1 VDQNFPPRE
10 ASNLTMS
17 YRDVSE
23 SLRAYRDRIA
33 NDLDEARRAGKE
45 ASEHAARA
53 AVLEQ
58 ELSET
63 DGLLAKMG
71 GARRGL
77 PMLDSIH
84 IAAPCPAKWEDMV
97 GDDHVRFCGGCEKNV
112 YNLSSLSRD
121 EAEALLVAKEGTLCA
136 RIYRR
141 QDGTVLTDDCSV
153 GVRRRRRRRATL
165 AAVGGGLMAAAA
177 ALASRASIATMGEP
191 VQVMGGAVAIDPAPT
206 TTATTAPSGHWMGG
220 AVAMPPTPSPTAMG
234 VTEVPLMGKPS
245 PRKPS
250 PVPLPHKPF

>member
-1 VDQNFPPRE
+1 
-10 ASNLTMS
+10 MS

-33 NDLDEARRAGKE
+33 SDLEEARRAAKE
-45 ASEHAARA
+45 AADRA
-53 AVLEQ
+53 DRVKVLEN
-58 ELSET
+58 ELTET

-71 GARRGL
+71 TPRRGL
-77 PMLDSIH
+77 PMLDDLR

-121 EAEALLVAKEGTLCA
+121 EAEALLVAREGNLCA

-141 QDGTVLTDDCSV
+141 QDGTVLTEDCPV
-153 GVRRRRRRRATL
+153 GVKKRRRRRATL

-177 ALASRASIATMGEP
+177 ALGAKETRATMGEP
-191 VQVMGGAVAIDPAPT
+191 MPITMGSVAQVEPLPTAPT
-206 TTATTAPSGHWMGG
+206 STATTAPTGHWLGG
-220 AVAMPPTPSPTAMG
+220 AVA
-234 VTEVPLMGKPS
+234 
-245 PRKPS
+245 
-250 PVPLPHKPF
+250 LP